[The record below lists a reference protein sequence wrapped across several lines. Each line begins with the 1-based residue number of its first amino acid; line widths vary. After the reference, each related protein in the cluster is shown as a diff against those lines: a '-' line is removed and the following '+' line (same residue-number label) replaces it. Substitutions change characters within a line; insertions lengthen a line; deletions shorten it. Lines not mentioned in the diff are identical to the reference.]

1 MDELT
6 SLAILI
12 FGGLLLRFSLSL
24 TGQAWAKSHAQTVAF
39 MILPVI
45 TYVITKTITG
55 NIALSLGMIGALS
68 IVRFRHPVKSALEL
82 IMYFDLIT
90 IGIAT
95 SVRTKWAIQLILC
108 TVAII
113 FLVKIVQKISQKY
126 GKSFYKVSFNEGIA
140 LNSMEIYAKEKID
153 LIENSDNLTNLDKI
167 DLIEN
172 DNNLISLYND
182 SAQGEVIYRLTF
194 DNKNQLNS
202 FKKKIEGSKSIKK
215 IDINFV

>member
-12 FGGLLLRFSLSL
+12 FGGLLLRFSLTL
-24 TGQAWAKSHAQTVAF
+24 TGQTWAKSHAQTVAF
-39 MILPVI
+39 MILPLI

-95 SVRTKWAIQLILC
+95 SVRTKWAIQLILG
-108 TVAII
+108 TIAII
-113 FLVKIVQKISQKY
+113 VIVKIVQKISQKY
-126 GKSFYKVSFNEGIA
+126 GRSFYNTSFNEGIA
-140 LNSMEIYAKEKID
+140 INSMEVFAKDKIQ
-153 LIENSDNLTNLDKI
+153 LIENN
-167 DLIEN
+167 
-172 DNNLISLYND
+172 NNLVSLYND
-182 SAQGEVIYRLTF
+182 SSQNEIIYRLTF
-194 DNKNQLNS
+194 DSKNELNK
-202 FKKKIEGSKSIKK
+202 FRKEIEDIKSINK

>member
-1 MDELT
+1 MEELE
-6 SLAILI
+6 SLILLI
-12 FGGLLLRFSLSL
+12 SSGLILRYSLTL
-24 TGQAWAKSHAQTVAF
+24 TGQAWARSHAQTVSF
-39 MILPVI
+39 MVLPVI
-45 TYVITKTITG
+45 TYVITKTIAG

-82 IMYFDLIT
+82 IMYFDLIA

-108 TVAII
+108 TVII
-113 FLVKIVQKISQKY
+113 IVAVKIVQKIYQKF
-126 GKSFYKVSFNEGIA
+126 GKSFYNLSFNEGIA
-140 LNSMEIYAKEKID
+140 INSIEVFAKKE
-153 LIENSDNLTNLDKI
+153 I

-182 SAQGEVIYRLTF
+182 MTQSEIVYRLTF

-202 FKKKIEGSKSIKK
+202 FKKKIEGMENINK
-215 IDINFV
+215 ININLV

>member
-6 SLAILI
+6 SIGILI
-12 FGGLLLRFSLSL
+12 FGGLLLRFALTL

-45 TYVITKTITG
+45 TYVITKTIAG

-108 TVAII
+108 TIIIIVA
-113 FLVKIVQKISQKY
+113 VKIVQKIYQKF
-126 GKSFYKVSFNEGIA
+126 GKSFYNISFNEGIA
-140 LNSMEIYAKEKID
+140 INSIEVFAKEKID
-153 LIENSDNLTNLDKI
+153 LIEDN
-167 DLIEN
+167 
-172 DNNLISLYND
+172 NNLISLYND
-182 SAQGEVIYRLTF
+182 TVQGEIVYRLTF
-194 DNKNQLNS
+194 DSKNQLNL
-202 FKKKIEGSKSIKK
+202 FKKKIEGIKNINK
-215 IDINFV
+215 ININLV

>member
-1 MDELT
+1 MDEL
-6 SLAILI
+6 SSIGILI
-12 FGGLLLRFSLSL
+12 FGGLLLRFSLTL

-45 TYVITKTITG
+45 TYVITKTIAG

-108 TVAII
+108 TVIII
-113 FLVKIVQKISQKY
+113 FAVKIVQKIYQKF
-126 GKSFYKVSFNEGIA
+126 GRSFYNVSFNEGTA
-140 LNSMEIYAKEKID
+140 VNSIEIFAKE
-153 LIENSDNLTNLDKI
+153 KI

-182 SAQGEVIYRLTF
+182 ATQGEVMYRLTF

-202 FKKKIEGSKSIKK
+202 FKKKIEGIKNINK
-215 IDINFV
+215 ININLV

>member
-1 MDELT
+1 MDELEP
-6 SLAILI
+6 LILLI
-12 FGGLLLRFSLSL
+12 SGGLILRYSLTL

-39 MILPVI
+39 MVLPVI
-45 TYVITKTITG
+45 TYVITKTIAG

-82 IMYFDLIT
+82 IMYFDLIA

-108 TVAII
+108 TVII
-113 FLVKIVQKISQKY
+113 IVAVKIVQKIYQKF
-126 GKSFYKVSFNEGIA
+126 GKSFYNLSFNEGIA
-140 LNSMEIYAKEKID
+140 TNSIEVFAKK
-153 LIENSDNLTNLDKI
+153 KI

-182 SAQGEVIYRLTF
+182 MTQSEIVYRLTF

-202 FKKKIEGSKSIKK
+202 FKKKIEGMENINK
-215 IDINFV
+215 ININLL

>member
-1 MDELT
+1 MDELEP
-6 SLAILI
+6 LILLI
-12 FGGLLLRFSLSL
+12 SGGLILRYSLTL

-39 MILPVI
+39 MVLPII
-45 TYVITKTITG
+45 TYVITKTIAG

-82 IMYFDLIT
+82 VMYFDLIT

-113 FLVKIVQKISQKY
+113 VATKIVQKIYQKF
-126 GKSFYKVSFNEGIA
+126 GKSFYNLSFNEGIA
-140 LNSMEIYAKEKID
+140 LNSIEVFAKK
-153 LIENSDNLTNLDKI
+153 KI

-182 SAQGEVIYRLTF
+182 TIQGEIVYRLTF

-202 FKKKIEGSKSIKK
+202 FKKKIEGMENINK
-215 IDINFV
+215 ININLV

>member
-1 MDELT
+1 MEELE
-6 SLAILI
+6 SLTLLISSGLIL
-12 FGGLLLRFSLSL
+12 RYSLTL
-24 TGQAWAKSHAQTVAF
+24 TGQAWARSHAQTVSF
-39 MILPVI
+39 MVLPVI
-45 TYVITKTITG
+45 TYVITKTIAG

-82 IMYFDLIT
+82 IMYFDLIA

-108 TVAII
+108 TVII
-113 FLVKIVQKISQKY
+113 IVAVKIVQKIYQKF
-126 GKSFYKVSFNEGIA
+126 GKSFYNLSFNEGIA
-140 LNSMEIYAKEKID
+140 INSIEVSAKK
-153 LIENSDNLTNLDKI
+153 KI

-182 SAQGEVIYRLTF
+182 MTQGEIVYRLTF

-202 FKKKIEGSKSIKK
+202 FKKKIEGMENINK
-215 IDINFV
+215 ININLL

>member
-6 SLAILI
+6 SIGILI
-12 FGGLLLRFSLSL
+12 FGGLLLRFALTL

-45 TYVITKTITG
+45 TYVITKTIAG

-108 TVAII
+108 TIIIIVA
-113 FLVKIVQKISQKY
+113 VKIVQKIYQKF
-126 GKSFYKVSFNEGIA
+126 GKSFYNVSFNEGTA
-140 LNSMEIYAKEKID
+140 VNSIEVFAKEKID
-153 LIENSDNLTNLDKI
+153 LIES
-167 DLIEN
+167 
-172 DNNLISLYND
+172 DNNLTSLYND
-182 SAQGEVIYRLTF
+182 TIQNETIYRLTF
-194 DNKNQLNS
+194 DNKKQLNL
-202 FKKKIEGSKSIKK
+202 FKKKIEGIKNINK
-215 IDINFV
+215 ININLV

>member
-1 MDELT
+1 MEELE
-6 SLAILI
+6 SLILLI
-12 FGGLLLRFSLSL
+12 SSGLILRYSLTL
-24 TGQAWAKSHAQTVAF
+24 TGQAWARSHAQTVSF
-39 MILPVI
+39 MVLPVI
-45 TYVITKTITG
+45 TYVITKTIAG

-82 IMYFDLIT
+82 IMYFDLIA

-108 TVAII
+108 TVII
-113 FLVKIVQKISQKY
+113 IVAVKIVQKIYQKF
-126 GKSFYKVSFNEGIA
+126 GKSFYNLSFNEGIA
-140 LNSMEIYAKEKID
+140 LNSIEVFAKK
-153 LIENSDNLTNLDKI
+153 KI

-182 SAQGEVIYRLTF
+182 MTQSEIVYRLTF

-202 FKKKIEGSKSIKK
+202 FKKKIEGMENINK
-215 IDINFV
+215 ININLV

>member
-6 SLAILI
+6 PLAILI
-12 FGGLLLRFSLSL
+12 FGGLLLRFSLTL
-24 TGQAWAKSHAQTVAF
+24 TGQTWAKSHAQTVAF
-39 MILPVI
+39 MILPLI

-95 SVRTKWAIQLILC
+95 SVRTKWAIQLILG
-108 TVAII
+108 TIAII
-113 FLVKIVQKISQKY
+113 IIVKIVQKISQKY
-126 GKSFYKVSFNEGIA
+126 GKSFYNTSFNEGIA
-140 LNSMEIYAKEKID
+140 LNSMEVFAKDKIE
-153 LIENSDNLTNLDKI
+153 LIENN
-167 DLIEN
+167 
-172 DNNLISLYND
+172 NNLVSLYND
-182 SAQGEVIYRLTF
+182 SSQNEIIYRLTF
-194 DNKNQLNS
+194 DNKDELNK
-202 FKKKIEGSKSIKK
+202 FRKKIEDTKSINK

>member
-6 SLAILI
+6 SIFILI
-12 FGGLLLRFSLSL
+12 FGGLSLRFSLSL

-45 TYVITKTITG
+45 TYVITQTIAG

-108 TVAII
+108 TII
-113 FLVKIVQKISQKY
+113 IIVLVKIVQKIHQKF
-126 GKSFYKVSFNEGIA
+126 GRSFYNVSFNEGIA
-140 LNSMEIYAKEKID
+140 INSIEVFAKEKID
-153 LIENSDNLTNLDKI
+153 LIENN
-167 DLIEN
+167 
-172 DNNLISLYND
+172 NNLISLYND
-182 SAQGEVIYRLTF
+182 TTQGEIAYRLTF
-194 DNKNQLNS
+194 DSKNQLNL
-202 FKKKIEGSKSIKK
+202 FKKKIEGIKSINK
-215 IDINFV
+215 ININLV

>member
-12 FGGLLLRFSLSL
+12 FGGLLLRFSLTL
-24 TGQAWAKSHAQTVAF
+24 TGQTWAKSHAQTVAF
-39 MILPVI
+39 MILPLI

-55 NIALSLGMIGALS
+55 NIALSLDMIGALS

-95 SVRTKWAIQLILC
+95 SVRTKWAIQLILG
-108 TVAII
+108 TIAII
-113 FLVKIVQKISQKY
+113 VIVKIVQKISQKY
-126 GKSFYKVSFNEGIA
+126 GRSFYNTSFNEGIA
-140 LNSMEIYAKEKID
+140 INSMEVFAKDKIE
-153 LIENSDNLTNLDKI
+153 LIENN
-167 DLIEN
+167 
-172 DNNLISLYND
+172 NNLVSLYND
-182 SAQGEVIYRLTF
+182 SSQNEIIYRLTF
-194 DNKNQLNS
+194 DSKNELNK
-202 FKKKIEGSKSIKK
+202 FRKEIEDIKSINK

>member
-1 MDELT
+1 MDEL
-6 SLAILI
+6 SSIGILI
-12 FGGLLLRFSLSL
+12 FGGLLLRFSLTL

-45 TYVITKTITG
+45 TYVITKTIAG

-108 TVAII
+108 TIIII
-113 FLVKIVQKISQKY
+113 FAVKIVQIIYQKF
-126 GKSFYKVSFNEGIA
+126 GKSFYNVSFNEGTA
-140 LNSMEIYAKEKID
+140 VNSIEIFAK
-153 LIENSDNLTNLDKI
+153 DKI

-172 DNNLISLYND
+172 NNNLISLYND
-182 SAQGEVIYRLTF
+182 SAQGEIIYRLTF

-202 FKKKIEGSKSIKK
+202 FKKKIEGIKNINK
-215 IDINFV
+215 ININLV